1 MAFTIALLL
10 MAASPSDA
18 EAVDLAARLRACG
31 FSEVVAVRDPVMG
44 DDAVAMVADA
54 QADDQRLECAA
65 RLEIDTGAII
75 EMSGSLRD
83 RYSAISEP
91 LVNEASAR
99 VVAQMRPKARQ
110 WFVDRGHHDT
120 IPDLGA
126 GKIVASEIKPLIGK
140 LCGRNAVE
148 MVKIGSDYIEILP
161 LPTFDSDTTVCILQ
175 FIVASGQTRFG
186 FIGNA
191 ASALESGASEDSGDR

>member
-1 MAFTIALLL
+1 
-10 MAASPSDA
+10 
-18 EAVDLAARLRACG
+18 
-31 FSEVVAVRDPVMG
+31 MG
-44 DDAVAMVADA
+44 GDAVAMVADAQADDA

-110 WFVDRGHHDT
+110 WFVDRGYHDT

-148 MVKIGSDYIEILP
+148 MVKISSGYIEILP
-161 LPTFDSDTTVCILQ
+161 PPTFDIDTTLCVIQ
-175 FIVASGQTRFG
+175 FIVASGQTKFG
-186 FIGNA
+186 FIGNEA
-191 ASALESGASEDSGDR
+191 VALESGAASKDSGDR